1 MNCPNCNAEAG
12 SGKFCRSCGSPL
24 TTPKKIVCSG
34 CGTEILSTTK
44 FCAKCGTRVA
54 TAEATGGQICTTCN
68 ALLELHA
75 KFCKSCG
82 QPTGAAPR
90 LAVAQ
95 SAVAAKPPEAP
106 TAPVPATQITGSST
120 APSSVVSAPQPR
132 PAPPVMP
139 VTPVAQPVA
148 VEAFPVEAEPEPI
161 FPSANGRKSVI
172 WTGGILVM
180 AAVAVLTWWFTFR
193 TPPVNNAPI
202 VKGPLYDQPAR

>member
-12 SGKFCRSCGSPL
+12 SGKFCRSCGFPL

-54 TAEATGGQICTTCN
+54 ATEATPGQICTKCN
-68 ALLELHA
+68 APLELYA

-90 LAVAQ
+90 QEVVESATAPKLGEVPTPPPVLATDTVSSSAASAAVA
-95 SAVAAKPPEAP
+95 P
-106 TAPVPATQITGSST
+106 
-120 APSSVVSAPQPR
+120 APQSR
-132 PAPPVMP
+132 P
-139 VTPVAQPVA
+139 AQPVA
-148 VEAFPVEAEPEPI
+148 IPPIAEPIPVEAFPAEPEPEPI
-161 FPSANGRKSVI
+161 SPSSSGTKPI
-172 WTGGILVM
+172 LWLGGILLI
-180 AAVAVLTWWFTFR
+180 AAIAVLTWWFGFR

-202 VKGPLYDQPAR
+202 VKGPLYDQPAP

>member
-54 TAEATGGQICTTCN
+54 AVEPAAGQICTKCHAPLATD
-68 ALLELHA
+68 A

-82 QPTGAAPR
+82 QPTGAAR
-90 LAVAQ
+90 RMEVVQ
-95 SAVAAKPPEAP
+95 SAAAQELSEAP
-106 TAPVPATQITGSST
+106 TAPALATEIISRAAAASSAT
-120 APSSVVSAPQPR
+120 PAPQSR
-132 PAPPVMP
+132 PAQPVP
-139 VTPVAQPVA
+139 VTPIAKPI
-148 VEAFPVEAEPEPI
+148 PVELFPAEPEPEPI
-161 FPSANGRKSVI
+161 SPSASQRKPMLWGGGMLVI
-172 WTGGILVM
+172 
-180 AAVAVLTWWFTFR
+180 AAVAVLTWWFGFR
-193 TPPVNNAPI
+193 TPPINSAPI

>member
-1 MNCPNCNAEAG
+1 MNCPICNAEAG

-54 TAEATGGQICTTCN
+54 AVEPAAGQTCPKCN
-68 ALLELHA
+68 APLTPDA

-90 LAVAQ
+90 PEVVQ
-95 SAVAAKPPEAP
+95 SAAAPKLSEA
-106 TAPVPATQITGSST
+106 ST
-120 APSSVVSAPQPR
+120 APALATEVIGRSVAPSSAAPALQSLP
-132 PAPPVMP
+132 
-139 VTPVAQPVA
+139 AQPVP
-148 VEAFPVEAEPEPI
+148 VTLIEKPIPLGTFPAEPEPEPI
-161 FPSANGRKSVI
+161 SPSALERKPMLWGGGVLVI
-172 WTGGILVM
+172 
-180 AAVAVLTWWFTFR
+180 AAVAVLTWWFGFR

>member
-1 MNCPNCNAEAG
+1 MHCPNCNAEGA

-54 TAEATGGQICTTCN
+54 AVEATGGQNCTKCN
-68 ALLELHA
+68 ALLESQA

-82 QPTGAAPR
+82 QPAGAAPR
-90 LAVAQ
+90 LAVARP
-95 SAVAAKPPEAP
+95 VAAATLAEALR
-106 TAPVPATQITGSST
+106 APALATDIGSLR
-120 APSSVVSAPQPR
+120 APGSGTSAPQLPK
-132 PAPPVMP
+132 
-139 VTPVAQPVA
+139 PVA
-148 VEAFPVEAEPEPI
+148 VEAFPVEPEPEPI
-161 FPSANGRKSVI
+161 FPSAKGRKPVI

-180 AAVAVLTWWFTFR
+180 AAVAFVTWWFTFR
-193 TPPVNNAPI
+193 TPPGNNAPI